1 MNQHSREKLNLR
13 NSIIL
18 LALLLGLGLYF
29 LNAHPGLANSLSQ
42 SAQEGQTIF
51 QTNCAACH
59 TIGKGDLVGPD
70 LKDVTQRRDL
80 GWLTEMI
87 AAPDKLLASGDPIAQ
102 ELFQQYKVAMPN
114 LGLNDTQVQSLLA
127 YLEAPGGG
135 PSAAAVVLSGGVAEQ
150 GKALFSGQTSFT
162 NRGTPCIACHSTAG
176 ISAVGGG
183 VLGPDLTHVFGRLGD
198 AGLSS
203 ALVALPYPTMK
214 GVFVNAPLTPQEQ
227 ADLFAYFQETDL
239 QPVQVSSINTNL
251 VWGLGAAGAL
261 LLFGGMLVFW
271 PRQRQSI
278 SARLRKSA

>member
-1 MNQHSREKLNLR
+1 MKQYLKEKLNMR

-18 LALLLGLGLYF
+18 LALLIGPGLY
-29 LNAHPGLANSLSQ
+29 LLGANPGLANSLSQ

-70 LKDVTQRRDL
+70 LQEVTQRRDQA
-80 GWLTEMI
+80 WLTQMI
-87 AAPDKLLASGDPIAQ
+87 AAPDKLLSSGDPIAQ
-102 ELFQQYKVAMPN
+102 ELFQKYKVAMPN
-114 LGLNDTQVQSLLA
+114 LGLSDTQVQSLLA
-127 YLEAPGGG
+127 YLEAPGGA
-135 PSAAAVVLSGGVAEQ
+135 SAAVAVLTGGQAVQ
-150 GKALFSGQTSFT
+150 GRALFTGQTPFT
-162 NRGTPCIACHSTAG
+162 NRGTPCIACHSTTG

-183 VLGPDLTHVFGRLGD
+183 VLGPDLTHIYGRLGD

-203 ALVALPYPTMK
+203 ALVALPYPTMR

-227 ADLFAYFQETDL
+227 ADLFAYFQETEL

-251 VWGLGAAGAL
+251 VWGMGAAGAL
-261 LLFGGMLVFW
+261 ILFGGMLVFW

-278 SARLRKSA
+278 SARLRKSV